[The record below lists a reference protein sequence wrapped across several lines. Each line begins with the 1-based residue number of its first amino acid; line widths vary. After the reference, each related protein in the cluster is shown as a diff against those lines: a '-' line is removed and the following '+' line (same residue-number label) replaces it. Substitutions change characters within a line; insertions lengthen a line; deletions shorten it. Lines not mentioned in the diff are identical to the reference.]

1 MTNLEDLKTDAE
13 FAASMVGYWE
23 ATRDY
28 HDAEKAK
35 AHLEYIK
42 ALEERTRT
50 ANALIA
56 FTGASS

>member
-1 MTNLEDLKTDAE
+1 MTTIEDLRTDAE

-28 HDAEKAK
+28 HSRESQK

-56 FTGASS
+56 FGGASS

>member
-28 HDAEKAK
+28 HDAEKQK